1 MISKNYLKLTYKNQI
16 VYKHFS
22 TICNNEIEYDKLILN
37 QLEFSIIS
45 ESQEDQKNIT
55 TDQHIKKNRLRNN
68 LPSNK
73 SNQDKNDFSDQES
86 INIKFKDTNK
96 LSEILENYKEGRLLD
111 TINSTNNT
119 LELFCQHQWG
129 DFKCSTY
136 SGQIIFNQDD
146 DEIILTLIDISKQN
160 KYFDEMIKDQFKT
173 SIAQSFSH
181 ELRTPLNSSCN
192 FLQYCLN
199 HKGIEDE
206 LKINFI
212 QPAINALRLQSYL
225 INDIIDFSS
234 LCADNLE
241 LDIKDFLIMDLV
253 DEINK
258 LFKSVIEMKKL
269 ILYVDLLENQLNSI
283 STDFQ
288 RLVQIIVNVLQN
300 SIKYSNSGYILLKL
314 STYSQ
319 NFLKVTVK
327 DEGFGIDQDRLIKI
341 HKMLLDV
348 EQKQNFSQY
357 QSWHGFGLLI
367 SSMLLSK
374 LCPADYK
381 SLLIRSAGQGQ
392 GTKVT
397 FYIQNHKL
405 IRQSSSVH
413 YKDKPIRLN
422 SKLRQSNLSGSQ
434 HHLSLNGTLIQIS
447 DLFVSNRKLNV
458 NTPFVKKV
466 TLKSLK
472 SNENSI
478 FSDSIINLDQDLQ
491 ISEMHHL
498 QPFLF
503 SETGHQR
510 IKLAKQDLSPKSNHP
525 QAKIVSYKQLKLQ
538 EELDSEQH
546 LKAIMKKKK
555 CNCKRI
561 LSVDDEIFNQKSIQF
576 LLSQQGFEIILAF
589 NGQEAIQIVKD
600 TPKCNLN
607 CSLFLLILM
616 DYQMPIMNGLQC
628 TKQLRLMMDQHQI
641 PQIHI
646 IGLTAFNSKNDINM
660 CLNSGMSDVLTKPLI
675 IKELFEILQL
685 I

>member
-1 MISKNYLKLTYKNQI
+1 MISKKDLKLTYKNQI
-16 VYKHFS
+16 VNKHFS
-22 TICNNEIEYDKLILN
+22 SVCKTDSEYDNLILN
-37 QLEFSIIS
+37 QLNFSIIS
-45 ESQEDQKNIT
+45 DTFEDQKNIT
-55 TDQHIKKNRLRNN
+55 TDQHIIKNRLRNN
-68 LPSNK
+68 QSNK
-73 SNQDKNDFSDQES
+73 SNQDKKDFSDVES
-86 INIKFKDTNK
+86 INLKFKDTNK
-96 LSEILENYKEGRLLD
+96 LIEILENYKEGRLLD
-111 TINSTNNT
+111 TINQMNNT
-119 LELFCQHQWG
+119 LELFCQHIWE
-129 DFKCSTY
+129 DYRCSTY
-136 SGQIIFNQDD
+136 SGQIIFNQDE

-160 KYFDEMIKDQFKT
+160 KYFDELTKDQFKT
-173 SIAQSFSH
+173 QIAQSFSH

-199 HKGIEDE
+199 HKGVEEE
-206 LKINFI
+206 LKNNFI

-234 LCADNLE
+234 LCAKNLE

-269 ILYVDLLENQLNSI
+269 ILYVDLLENQINNI
-283 STDFQ
+283 CTDFQ

-314 STYSQ
+314 TSYSQ
-319 NFLKVTVK
+319 NYLKITVK
-327 DEGFGIDQDRLIKI
+327 DEGFGIDEPRLAKI
-341 HKMLLDV
+341 HQMLLEV

-374 LCPADYK
+374 LCPDDFK
-381 SLLIRSAGQGQ
+381 SLLIRSGGIGQ

-397 FYIQNHKL
+397 FYIKNHKL

-422 SKLRQSNLSGSQ
+422 SKLKYSNLSGSF

-447 DLFVSNRKLNV
+447 DLFVSNQKVNINV
-458 NTPFVKKV
+458 PFVQKV

-472 SNENSI
+472 SNENSN
-478 FSDSIINLDQDLQ
+478 FSDSIINLDQDFQ

-503 SETGHQR
+503 TENVHQR
-510 IKLAKQDLSPKSNHP
+510 VKLSKQEQSPKSSHI
-525 QAKIVSYKQLKLQ
+525 QTKIVSYKQLKLQ
-538 EELDSEQH
+538 EDQESEQN

-555 CNCKRI
+555 CNCRKI

-576 LLSQQGFEIILAF
+576 LLSQQGFEILLAF
-589 NGQEAIQIVKD
+589 NGQEAIQVVKN
-600 TPKCNLN
+600 TQKCNLN

-628 TKQLRLMMDQHQI
+628 TKQLKQMMDQHEI

-646 IGLTAFNSKNDINM
+646 IGLTAFNSKNDIHM